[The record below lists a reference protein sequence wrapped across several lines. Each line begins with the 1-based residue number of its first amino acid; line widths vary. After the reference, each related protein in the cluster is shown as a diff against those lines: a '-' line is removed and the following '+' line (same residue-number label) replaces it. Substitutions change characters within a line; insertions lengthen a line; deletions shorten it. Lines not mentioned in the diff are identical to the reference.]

1 MKNKMVQT
9 LGFRTEKLQNLV
21 STKFIEDSQGSKS
34 HRGAD
39 KICPGLTFPS
49 HKQGFKEQV
58 WPVLLFREA
67 GHKLPGLPGYT
78 ADVFSRITG
87 VLIYHSFRSVFPKKY
102 NNVPLLG

>member
-1 MKNKMVQT
+1 MKNKMFQT

-21 STKFIEDSQGSKS
+21 STKLMEDSQGSKS

-49 HKQGFKEQV
+49 HKQGFKGQV
-58 WPVLLFREA
+58 WLVLFREA
-67 GHKLPGLPGYT
+67 GHKLPVLPGYT

-87 VLIYHSFRSVFPKKY
+87 VLIYHSFRSVFPKE
-102 NNVPLLG
+102 VQ